1 MHCPERRFG
10 VPLVKHVDVN
20 IRTTM
25 SSGDCG
31 GSSVAN
37 GVYIS
42 KDVVMLCSQGGL
54 KAVIWTD
61 VIQSGFIFGSV
72 LLVIIKGTLDV
83 GGPSVVWERNYNS
96 GRLEAPVWDVDPTVR
111 HTVWSLVFGGSC
123 MWLVTNAVDQGM
135 TQRYMAL
142 GTAKQ
147 ASMALWISTI
157 GVIVLILTSCYSG
170 MVIFATYHD
179 CDPLTSKLVQAKDQL
194 LPLLVM
200 NTLGKMPGIP
210 GMFLAGIFS
219 AALSQAW
226 VDSRAAS
233 RSKATLSLL
242 CRALESGGQST
253 CACVGVHQGGLSTK
267 NKPPWRPPPIEPYQ
281 PSVRLLLAKTVS
293 ASAESGVMWSAQ
305 RILLPTL
312 STGLNSMAGVILED
326 FCKPHRKKPLTERQM
341 SIIMKTVVVVA
352 GLMCIA
358 LVFVVEKLGT
368 VLQGVFIGGLSG
380 LGFVAWLSLGAQAA
394 IASNRLTFPTKPV
407 SVEGCTYSFVS
418 HNSTTTVPLDTE
430 VFGAY
435 RLSYMWYYMV
445 GCVVTILVSVVVSLL
460 TQSKDV
466 SPVDPK
472 LLSPLIRRFMPT
484 KKKDK
489 LGADIVL
496 IGQGHERCG
505 HTGPRGLG
513 DEGGLRL
520 LR

>member
-1 MHCPERRFG
+1 MMRNDYHFVEFHFRSCSYHAQVTLGLDLE
-10 VPLVKHVDVN
+10 LLDLE
-20 IRTTM
+20 TM
-25 SSGDCG
+25 
-31 GSSVAN
+31 
-37 GVYIS
+37 
-42 KDVVMLCSQGGL
+42 
-54 KAVIWTD
+54 
-61 VIQSGFIFGSV
+61 
-72 LLVIIKGTLDV
+72 
-83 GGPSVVWERNYNS
+83 
-96 GRLEAPVWDVDPTVR
+96 WDVDPTVR

-219 AALSQAW
+219 AALS
-226 VDSRAAS
+226 
-233 RSKATLSLL
+233 
-242 CRALESGGQST
+242 
-253 CACVGVHQGGLSTK
+253 
-267 NKPPWRPPPIEPYQ
+267 
-281 PSVRLLLAKTVS
+281 
-293 ASAESGVMWSAQ
+293 
-305 RILLPTL
+305 TL
-312 STGLNSMAGVILED
+312 STGLNSMAGVVLED

-341 SIIMKTVVVVA
+341 NIIMKTVVVVA
-352 GLMCIA
+352 GLMCIS

-368 VLQGVFIGGLSG
+368 VLQMMSSLGGIANGPLIGVFTAGLFLPWVNSKGVFIGGLSG

-418 HNSTTTVPLDTE
+418 QNSTTTVPLDTE
-430 VFGAY
+430 VFAVY

-460 TQSKDV
+460 TQTKDV

-496 IGQGHERCG
+496 IGMKNGFEDSQKENATSEQSSLQINHSS
-505 HTGPRGLG
+505 TT
-513 DEGGLRL
+513 
-520 LR
+520 

>member
-1 MHCPERRFG
+1 MNSPKT
-10 VPLVKHVDVN
+10 P
-20 IRTTM
+20 
-25 SSGDCG
+25 
-31 GSSVAN
+31 VA
-37 GVYIS
+37 
-42 KDVVMLCSQGGL
+42 
-54 KAVIWTD
+54 
-61 VIQSGFIFGSV
+61 
-72 LLVIIKGTLDV
+72 
-83 GGPSVVWERNYNS
+83 
-96 GRLEAPVWDVDPTVR
+96 
-111 HTVWSLVFGGSC
+111 
-123 MWLVTNAVDQGM
+123 
-135 TQRYMAL
+135 
-142 GTAKQ
+142 
-147 ASMALWISTI
+147 
-157 GVIVLILTSCYSG
+157 
-170 MVIFATYHD
+170 
-179 CDPLTSKLVQAKDQL
+179 KLVQAKDQL

-219 AALSQAW
+219 AALRAIKKMVLTAELVTSSGHAEPHSLVSSQAW

-293 ASAESGVMWSAQ
+293 ASEEKRCHVVSTTNPPAVNLGFPD
-305 RILLPTL
+305 RICYFSFNTL

-496 IGQGHERCG
+496 IGSFL
-505 HTGPRGLG
+505 RGNQPPPARSYENAHASTQRPYENPESTSALISV
-513 DEGGLRL
+513 
-520 LR
+520 

>member
-1 MHCPERRFG
+1 
-10 VPLVKHVDVN
+10 
-20 IRTTM
+20 
-25 SSGDCG
+25 
-31 GSSVAN
+31 
-37 GVYIS
+37 
-42 KDVVMLCSQGGL
+42 MLCSQGGL

-147 ASMALWISTI
+147 AMDLSEFFYKSEKLSSKINSPKTSVSKVLGHIDEITMPMELSEFFSKSEKLSSKINSPKTSVSKVLGHIDEITMPMELSEFFSKSEKLSSKINSPKTPVAKVLGHIDEITMPMELSELFSKSEKLSSKMNSPKTPVAKVLGHIDEITMPMELSEALWISTI

-219 AALSQAW
+219 AALS
-226 VDSRAAS
+226 
-233 RSKATLSLL
+233 
-242 CRALESGGQST
+242 
-253 CACVGVHQGGLSTK
+253 
-267 NKPPWRPPPIEPYQ
+267 
-281 PSVRLLLAKTVS
+281 
-293 ASAESGVMWSAQ
+293 
-305 RILLPTL
+305 TL
-312 STGLNSMAGVILED
+312 STGLNSMAGVVLED
-326 FCKPHRKKPLTERQM
+326 FCKPHRKKPLTEKQM
-341 SIIMKTVVVVA
+341 NIIMKTVVVVA
-352 GLMCIA
+352 GLMCIS

-418 HNSTTTVPLDTE
+418 QNSTTTVPLDT
-430 VFGAY
+430 
-435 RLSYMWYYMV
+435 
-445 GCVVTILVSVVVSLL
+445 
-460 TQSKDV
+460 
-466 SPVDPK
+466 
-472 LLSPLIRRFMPT
+472 
-484 KKKDK
+484 
-489 LGADIVL
+489 
-496 IGQGHERCG
+496 
-505 HTGPRGLG
+505 
-513 DEGGLRL
+513 
-520 LR
+520 